1 MLLLLQT
8 SLNWLELFLENELKS
23 IKFPEVLGKGNFQLI
38 CFPQSFTAWNDV
50 LQFTEHPYKTK
61 NDELG

>member
-23 IKFPEVLGKGNFQLI
+23 IKFPEVLGKENFQLI
-38 CFPQSFTAWNDV
+38 LFFLSPLPPGEMLYSSQNILIKPKMMS
-50 LQFTEHPYKTK
+50 
-61 NDELG
+61 